1 MPTET
6 TETQV
11 GVPSETD
18 EFREQCRDR
27 EQRDDLLQET
37 IDCWIEELERD
48 VKEAT
53 ASEQFA
59 EWLDVQAQFHDYSF
73 RNSILIRRQYPEA
86 TRVAGYRAWQDLD
99 RQVQSGEQAI
109 WIRAP
114 IRTRVCP
121 SCGDSVQRH
130 GDCDEEMPT
139 EEWPQTVVGFRSVAV
154 FDISQTEGEPLPE
167 LEREAHGEAD
177 WLLEILHQ
185 IADDWGIQVRL
196 IHELEWSHGSAWGVY
211 GTADARID
219 LRNRENTA
227 DLVRTFLHEL
237 AHARLHPEMPID
249 SKQAAAFELDAEA
262 TAAIV
267 GRHFRLDTSGS
278 KWYLSA
284 WGHDEDVSVADRCRQ
299 IAHTA
304 RELIEQ
310 IGQEVS
316 SGYSVAVDDAG

>member
-48 VKEAT
+48 VEEAT

-167 LEREAHGEAD
+167 LEREAHGQAE
-177 WLLEILHQ
+177 WLIDALHQ
-185 IADDWGIQVRL
+185 VAEDCGIPVRV
-196 IHELEWSHGSAWGVY
+196 IDESEWPHGSAWGVY
-211 GTADARID
+211 GTATDRID
-219 LRNRENTA
+219 LRSRENTA
-227 DLVRTFLHEL
+227 DLARTFLHEL
-237 AHARLHPEMPID
+237 AHARLHPEAPVD
-249 SKQAAAFELDAEA
+249 SQQAAAFELDAEA

-267 GRHFRLDTSGS
+267 GRHFDLDTSGLR
-278 KWYLSA
+278 WYLSA
-284 WGHDEDVSVADRCRQ
+284 WAHDEDVSVTDRCEE
-299 IAHTA
+299 IAVTA

-310 IGQEVS
+310 
-316 SGYSVAVDDAG
+316 VDRKASD

>member
-6 TETQV
+6 TETQA

-27 EQRDDLLQET
+27 ERRDDLLQET

-48 VKEAT
+48 VEEAT

-73 RNSILIRRQYPEA
+73 RNSILIRRQCPEA

-114 IRTRVCP
+114 IRTRACP
-121 SCGDSVQRH
+121 SCGDSVQRY
-130 GDCDEEMPT
+130 GDCNEEMPT

-167 LEREAHGEAD
+167 LEREAHGQAG
-177 WLLEILHQ
+177 WLVDALHEVANDHD
-185 IADDWGIQVRL
+185 IPVRV
-196 IHELEWSHGSAWGVY
+196 IEESEWPHGSAWGVY
-211 GTADARID
+211 GTATDQID
-219 LRNRENTA
+219 LRSRENTA
-227 DLVRTFLHEL
+227 DLARTFLHEL
-237 AHARLHPEMPID
+237 AHARLHPEAPVD
-249 SKQAAAFELDAEA
+249 SQQAAAFELDAEA

-267 GRHFRLDTSGS
+267 GRHFDLDTSGS
-278 KWYLSA
+278 RWYLSA
-284 WGHDEDVSVADRCRQ
+284 WAHDEDVSVTDRCEE
-299 IAHTA
+299 IAVTA
-304 RELIEQ
+304 RELIKQ
-310 IGQEVS
+310 IDRKAS
-316 SGYSVAVDDAG
+316 D